1 MAVIAGRLLLISH
14 FSNVL
19 QFSHFFCLC
28 RNMCVCVCV
37 CVSFNTRVCLSICL
51 FVHPVLA
58 PIAATNMSSMLHDSV
73 QALAGDGLG
82 HGVPLGQTG
91 L

>member
-1 MAVIAGRLLLISH
+1 MVWLSQLLSCSI
-14 FSNVL
+14 L
-19 QFSHFFCLC
+19 QRATALPCPPSV
-28 RNMCVCVCV
+28 RVSACVCEHMQVSNHVC
-37 CVSFNTRVCLSICL
+37 SF
-51 FVHPVLA
+51 HPALA
-58 PIAATNMSSMLHDSV
+58 PISASNMSSMLHDSV

>member
-1 MAVIAGRLLLISH
+1 MLFLCAGL
-14 FSNVL
+14 
-19 QFSHFFCLC
+19 
-28 RNMCVCVCV
+28 CVCV
-37 CVSFNTRVCLSICL
+37 CVSVYTQVCLSICL
-51 FVHPVLA
+51 FTHPAL
-58 PIAATNMSSMLHDSV
+58 PLIAATNMSLMLHDSV

>member
-1 MAVIAGRLLLISH
+1 MPLPRHVCSP
-14 FSNVL
+14 S
-19 QFSHFFCLC
+19 
-28 RNMCVCVCV
+28 VCVCV
-37 CVSFNTRVCLSICL
+37 CVHMRLDVSGSA
-51 FVHPVLA
+51 HPALA
-58 PIAATNMSSMLHDSV
+58 ATAVTNMSPMLHDSV

>member
-1 MAVIAGRLLLISH
+1 MSFVCAGVSVCECA
-14 FSNVL
+14 N
-19 QFSHFFCLC
+19 
-28 RNMCVCVCV
+28 VCVCV
-37 CVSFNTRVCLSICL
+37 YMRVCPSICL
-51 FVHPVLA
+51 SVHPALA